1 MPQPCRDDERD
12 ETVEKDPHDQTQAVH
27 RATQAWSRRACM
39 GRSART
45 LGPLRSNPT
54 RGRWRAGTP
63 RREMTASER
72 RHLEAAER
80 GSSASEML
88 RVLKLPD
95 FERASAMCERWS
107 LARYRR
113 NGCRRA

>member
-1 MPQPCRDDERD
+1 
-12 ETVEKDPHDQTQAVH
+12 
-27 RATQAWSRRACM
+27 
-39 GRSART
+39 
-45 LGPLRSNPT
+45 
-54 RGRWRAGTP
+54 
-63 RREMTASER
+63 MTASER